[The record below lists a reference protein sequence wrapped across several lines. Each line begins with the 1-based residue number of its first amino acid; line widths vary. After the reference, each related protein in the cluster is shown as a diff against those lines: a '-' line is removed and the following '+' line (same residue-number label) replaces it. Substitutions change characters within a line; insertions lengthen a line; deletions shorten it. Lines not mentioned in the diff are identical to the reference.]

1 MQEFLCYVLLD
12 GFDEV
17 LAMRHLLFSALAV
30 SLALALPV
38 PAHAAGFPA
47 CVDGLKRAAGKAG
60 IRQSVVRRAL
70 DIAEP
75 DARVLRLSTVQPER
89 RIPIW
94 DYLAFVVDDQ
104 RVREGKAAM
113 RRHGAALRRAEK
125 RFGVNRHVIAAIWG
139 VETDY
144 GKTAGRNFL
153 PHALATLTC
162 RRGRREAF
170 WRRELLAALRIV
182 NAGDLPLA
190 KLYGSWAG
198 AFGQTQ
204 FMPSTYRRLA
214 VDFDGDGRKDL
225 VSSVPDALGSAA
237 NYLRRAGWRTGRS
250 RLIEVRVPGGYR
262 GPEGRKRK
270 AALDTWAARGVR
282 RIDRRR
288 LKGGLRAGLL
298 RPAGADG
305 PAFLTFRNFD
315 ALYAYNHAESYA
327 LAVAHLADR
336 LAGRGRFRAP
346 WPTDDPGLSR
356 IERKRLQEL
365 LIAGGYDPGA
375 PDGKIGPMSR
385 AAIRAAERNLGL
397 PVTGRAARRIFTALG
412 GK

>member
-1 MQEFLCYVLLD
+1 
-12 GFDEV
+12 
-17 LAMRHLLFSALAV
+17 MRHFPTAALAAAFF
-30 SLALALPV
+30 LAASP
-38 PAHAAGFPA
+38 PGHAAGFPA

-113 RRHGAALRRAEK
+113 RRESAALRRAET
-125 RFGVNRHVIAAIWG
+125 RFGVNRRVIAAIWG

-162 RRGRREAF
+162 RGGRREAF

-204 FMPSTYRRLA
+204 FMPTTYRRLA

-237 NYLRRAGWRTGRS
+237 NYLRRAGWRTGRP

-270 AALDTWAARGVR
+270 AAMDTWAARGVR

-385 AAIRAAERNLGL
+385 AAIREAERNLGL

>member
-1 MQEFLCYVLLD
+1 MRPVLFPALRP
-12 GFDEV
+12 
-17 LAMRHLLFSALAV
+17 ALFPALAAV
-30 SLALALPV
+30 ALAISAPG
-38 PAHAAGFPA
+38 HAAGFPA

-60 IRQSVVRRAL
+60 IRQAVVREAL

-75 DARVLRLSTVQPER
+75 DARVLRLSRVQPER
-89 RIPIW
+89 RIAIW

-104 RVREGKAAM
+104 RVREGRVAM
-113 RRHGAALRRAEK
+113 RRHAAALRRAET

-144 GKTAGRNFL
+144 GTTAGRNFL

-162 RRGRREAF
+162 RGGRREAF
-170 WRRELLAALRIV
+170 WRRELMAALRIV
-182 NAGDLPLA
+182 DAGDLPLG

-204 FMPSTYRRLA
+204 FMPTTYRRLA

-225 VSSVPDALGSAA
+225 VRSVPDALGSAA
-237 NYLRRAGWRTGRS
+237 NYLRRAGWRTGQPR
-250 RLIEVRVPGGYR
+250 IVEVRVPEGYR

-270 AALDTWAARGVR
+270 AALDAWAARGLKR
-282 RIDRRR
+282 TDRRR
-288 LKGGLRAGLL
+288 LGGRLRAGLL

-336 LAGRGRFRAP
+336 LAGRDRFRAA
-346 WPTDDPGLSR
+346 WPTDDPALSR
-356 IERKRLQEL
+356 IERKWLQEL
-365 LIAGGYDPGA
+365 LIAGGYDPGE
-375 PDGKIGPMSR
+375 PDGKIGPKSR
-385 AAIRAAERNLGL
+385 AAIREAEKTLGL
-397 PVTGRAARRIFTALG
+397 PVTGRAARRIYRALG
-412 GK
+412 GR

>member
-1 MQEFLCYVLLD
+1 
-12 GFDEV
+12 
-17 LAMRHLLFSALAV
+17 MRHILLAALAAP
-30 SLALALPV
+30 LTFAIAAPG
-38 PAHAAGFPA
+38 HAAGFPA

-60 IRQSVVRRAL
+60 IRKSVVRRAL

-104 RVREGKAAM
+104 RVREGRAAM

-162 RRGRREAF
+162 RGGRREAF

-204 FMPSTYRRLA
+204 FMPTTYRRLA
-214 VDFDGDGRKDL
+214 VDFDGDGRRDL

-237 NYLRRAGWRTGRS
+237 NYLRRAGWRTGHP
-250 RLIEVRVPGGYR
+250 RLIEVRVPDGYG

-270 AALDTWAARGVR
+270 ATLETWAARGLKR
-282 RIDRRR
+282 ADRRR
-288 LKGGLRAGLL
+288 LKGKLRAGLL
-298 RPAGADG
+298 RPAGPDG

-336 LAGRGRFRAP
+336 LTGRGRFRAA

-356 IERKRLQEL
+356 IERKWLQEL
-365 LIAGGYDPGA
+365 LIVEGYDPGA
-375 PDGKIGPMSR
+375 PDGKIGPKSR
-385 AAIRAAERNLGL
+385 AAIRKAEKDLGL
-397 PVTGRAARRIFTALG
+397 PVTGRAARRIFRALG

>member
-1 MQEFLCYVLLD
+1 
-12 GFDEV
+12 
-17 LAMRHLLFSALAV
+17 MRHIPTAALAAAFFLAV
-30 SLALALPV
+30 SP
-38 PAHAAGFPA
+38 PGHTAGFPA

-60 IRQSVVRRAL
+60 IRKSVVRRAL

-75 DARVLRLSTVQPER
+75 DARVLRLSAVQPER

-113 RRHGAALRRAEK
+113 RRHGAALRRAGK

-162 RRGRREAF
+162 RGGRREAF

-204 FMPSTYRRLA
+204 FMPTTYRRLA

-237 NYLRRAGWRTGRS
+237 NYLSRAGWRTGQPRI
-250 RLIEVRVPGGYR
+250 IEVRVPGGYR

-270 AALDTWAARGVR
+270 ATLETWAARGLR
-282 RIDRRR
+282 RMDKRR
-288 LKGGLRAGLL
+288 LKGKLRAGLL
-298 RPAGADG
+298 RPAGPEG

-336 LAGRGRFRAP
+336 LAGRGRFRAA

-356 IERKRLQEL
+356 IERKWLQEL
-365 LIAGGYDPGA
+365 LIVEGYDPGE
-375 PDGKIGPMSR
+375 PDGKIGPKSR
-385 AAIRAAERNLGL
+385 AAIREAERDLGL
-397 PVTGRAARRIFTALG
+397 PVTGRAARRVFRALG

>member
-1 MQEFLCYVLLD
+1 
-12 GFDEV
+12 
-17 LAMRHLLFSALAV
+17 MRHIPTAAIAAAFILAA
-30 SLALALPV
+30 SP
-38 PAHAAGFPA
+38 PGHAAGFPA

-60 IRQSVVRRAL
+60 IRKSVVRRAL
-70 DIAEP
+70 DIAKP
-75 DARVLRLSTVQPER
+75 DARVLRLSAVQPER

-104 RVREGKAAM
+104 RVREGRAAM

-162 RRGRREAF
+162 RGGRREAF

-204 FMPSTYRRLA
+204 FMPTTYRRLA
-214 VDFDGDGRKDL
+214 VDFDGDGRRDL

-237 NYLRRAGWRTGRS
+237 NYLRRAGWRTGQP
-250 RLIEVRVPGGYR
+250 RLIEVRVPGGYG

-270 AALDTWAARGVR
+270 ATLETWAARGLKR
-282 RIDRRR
+282 ADRRR
-288 LKGGLRAGLL
+288 LKGKLRAGLL
-298 RPAGADG
+298 RLAGPEG

-336 LAGRGRFRAP
+336 LAGRGRFRAA

-356 IERKRLQEL
+356 IERKWLQEL
-365 LIAGGYDPGA
+365 LIVEGYDPGA
-375 PDGKIGPMSR
+375 PDGKIGPKSR
-385 AAIRAAERNLGL
+385 AAIREAEKDLGL
-397 PVTGRAARRIFTALG
+397 PVTGRAARRIFRALG

>member
-1 MQEFLCYVLLD
+1 
-12 GFDEV
+12 
-17 LAMRHLLFSALAV
+17 MRQILIAALAV
-30 SLALALPV
+30 TVVVAISAPG
-38 PAHAAGFPA
+38 HAAGFPA

-60 IRQSVVRRAL
+60 IRRAVVREAL
-70 DIAEP
+70 DIAKP
-75 DARVLRLSTVQPER
+75 DARVLRLSRVQPER

-104 RVREGKAAM
+104 RVREGRVAM
-113 RRHGAALRRAEK
+113 RRHAGALRRAEA

-162 RRGRREAF
+162 RGGRREAF

-182 NAGDLPLA
+182 NAGDLPLG

-204 FMPSTYRRLA
+204 FMPTTYRRLA

-237 NYLRRAGWRTGRS
+237 NYLRRVGWRTGQPR
-250 RLIEVRVPGGYR
+250 IVEVRVPGGYD

-270 AALDTWAARGVR
+270 ARLDTWAARGLR
-282 RIDRRR
+282 RMDRRR
-288 LKGGLRAGLL
+288 LKGRLRAGLL
-298 RPAGADG
+298 RLAGPDG

-336 LAGRGRFRAP
+336 LAGRGRFRAA
-346 WPTDDPGLSR
+346 WPIDDPGLSR
-356 IERKRLQEL
+356 LERRWLQEL
-365 LIAGGYDPGA
+365 LIVAGYDPGE
-375 PDGKIGPMSR
+375 PDGRIGPKSR
-385 AAIRAAERNLGL
+385 AAIREAERALGL
-397 PVTGRAARRIFTALG
+397 PVTGRAARRLYRALG

>member
-1 MQEFLCYVLLD
+1 
-12 GFDEV
+12 
-17 LAMRHLLFSALAV
+17 MRHLLFSALAV
-30 SLALALPV
+30 SLALALP
-38 PAHAAGFPA
+38 AQGRAAGFAA

-60 IRQSVVRRAL
+60 IRQSVVREAL

-75 DARVLRLSTVQPER
+75 DPRVLRLSTVQPER

-113 RRHGAALRRAEK
+113 RKHGATLRRAEK
-125 RFGVNRHVIAAIWG
+125 RYGVNRHVIAAIWG

-162 RRGRREAF
+162 RGGRRQAF

-182 NAGDLPLA
+182 NARDLPLA

-204 FMPSTYRRLA
+204 FMPTTYRRLA

-237 NYLRRAGWRTGRS
+237 NYLRRAGWRTGQP

-270 AALDTWAARGVR
+270 AALDSWAARGLER
-282 RIDRRR
+282 TDGRR
-288 LKGGLRAGLL
+288 LRGKLHAGLL
-298 RPAGADG
+298 RPAGPDG

-315 ALYAYNHAESYA
+315 ALYAYNHAETYA

-336 LAGRGRFRAP
+336 LAGREPFRAA

-365 LIAGGYDPGA
+365 LIAGGYDPGE
-375 PDGKIGPMSR
+375 PDGKIGPKSR
-385 AAIRAAERNLGL
+385 AAIRKAERNLGL
-397 PVTGRAARRIFTALG
+397 PVTGRAAHRLYRALG
-412 GK
+412 GR

>member
-1 MQEFLCYVLLD
+1 
-12 GFDEV
+12 
-17 LAMRHLLFSALAV
+17 MRHVRFPVLFPALAATV
-30 SLALALPV
+30 FLSGSAPGY
-38 PAHAAGFPA
+38 AAGFPA

-60 IRQSVVRRAL
+60 IRRAVVREAL

-75 DARVLRLSTVQPER
+75 DARVLRLSRVQPER
-89 RIPIW
+89 RIAIW

-104 RVREGKAAM
+104 RVREGRVAM
-113 RRHGAALRRAEK
+113 RRHAAPLRRAET

-162 RRGRREAF
+162 RGGRREAF

-182 NAGDLPLA
+182 DAGDLPLG

-204 FMPSTYRRLA
+204 FMPTTYRRLA

-237 NYLRRAGWRTGRS
+237 NYLRRAGWRTGQPR
-250 RLIEVRVPGGYR
+250 IVEVRVPKGYR

-270 AALDTWAARGVR
+270 ATLDRWAARGLKR
-282 RIDRRR
+282 ADRRR
-288 LKGGLRAGLL
+288 LKGRLRAGLL
-298 RPAGADG
+298 RPAGPDG

-336 LAGRGRFRAP
+336 LAGRGRFRAA

-356 IERKRLQEL
+356 IERKWLQEL
-365 LIAGGYDPGA
+365 LIAEGYDPGE
-375 PDGKIGPMSR
+375 PDGKIGPKSR
-385 AAIRAAERNLGL
+385 AAIREAEKNFGL
-397 PVTGRAARRIFTALG
+397 PVTGRAARRIYRALG

>member
-1 MQEFLCYVLLD
+1 
-12 GFDEV
+12 
-17 LAMRHLLFSALAV
+17 MRPLLFSALAV
-30 SLALALPV
+30 SLALALPA
-38 PAHAAGFPA
+38 PAHTAGFPA
-47 CVDGLKRAAGKAG
+47 CVDGLKRAAGQAG
-60 IRQSVVRRAL
+60 IRKSVVRKAL

-113 RRHGAALRRAEK
+113 RRHAAALRRAEK

-162 RRGRREAF
+162 RGGRREAF

-237 NYLRRAGWRTGRS
+237 NYLRRAGWRTGRP
-250 RLIEVRVPGGYR
+250 RIIEVRVPGNYR

-270 AALDTWAARGVR
+270 ASLDKWAARGAKR
-282 RIDRRR
+282 MDKRR
-288 LKGGLRAGLL
+288 LKGKLRAGLL

-336 LAGRGRFRAP
+336 LAGRGRFRAG

-356 IERKRLQEL
+356 VERKRLQEL
-365 LIAGGYDPGA
+365 LIAEGYDPGE
-375 PDGKIGPMSR
+375 PDGKIGPKSR
-385 AAIRAAERNLGL
+385 AAIREAERTLGL
-397 PVTGRAARRIFTALG
+397 PVTGRAARRVFRALG

>member
-1 MQEFLCYVLLD
+1 
-12 GFDEV
+12 
-17 LAMRHLLFSALAV
+17 MRHFPTAALAAAFF
-30 SLALALPV
+30 LAASP
-38 PAHAAGFPA
+38 PGHAADFPA

-60 IRQSVVRRAL
+60 IRKSVVRRAL

-104 RVREGKAAM
+104 RVREGRAAM
-113 RRHGAALRRAEK
+113 RRHAAALRRAEK

-162 RRGRREAF
+162 RGGRREAF

-204 FMPSTYRRLA
+204 FMPTTYRRLA

-237 NYLRRAGWRTGRS
+237 NYLRRAGWRTGRPRIS
-250 RLIEVRVPGGYR
+250 EVRVPGGYR

-270 AALDTWAARGVR
+270 ATLDTWAARGLKR
-282 RIDRRR
+282 ADRRR
-288 LKGGLRAGLL
+288 LKGKLRAGLL
-298 RPAGADG
+298 RPAGAEG

-315 ALYAYNHAESYA
+315 ALYAYNHAETYA

-336 LAGRGRFRAP
+336 LAGRGRFRAA

-356 IERKRLQEL
+356 IERKWLQEL
-365 LIAGGYDPGA
+365 LIVEGYDPGA
-375 PDGKIGPMSR
+375 PDGKIGPKSR
-385 AAIRAAERNLGL
+385 AAIRAAERDLGL
-397 PVTGRAARRIFTALG
+397 PVTGRAARRIYRALG

>member
-1 MQEFLCYVLLD
+1 
-12 GFDEV
+12 
-17 LAMRHLLFSALAV
+17 MRHFLLVTLAAQFVFALA
-30 SLALALPV
+30 APG
-38 PAHAAGFPA
+38 HAAGFPA

-60 IRQSVVRRAL
+60 IRQSVVRKAL

-104 RVREGKAAM
+104 RVREGRVAM

-144 GKTAGRNFL
+144 GTTAGRNFL

-162 RRGRREAF
+162 RGGRREAF

-237 NYLRRAGWRTGRS
+237 NYLRRAGWRTGQPRI
-250 RLIEVRVPGGYR
+250 IEVRVPGGYR

-270 AALDTWAARGVR
+270 AALDTWAARGLKR
-282 RIDRRR
+282 ADKRR
-288 LKGGLRAGLL
+288 LRGKLRAGLL

-336 LAGRGRFRAP
+336 LAGRGRFRAA

-356 IERKRLQEL
+356 IERKWLQEL
-365 LIAGGYDPGA
+365 LIVEGYDPGA
-375 PDGKIGPMSR
+375 PDGKIGPKSR
-385 AAIRAAERNLGL
+385 AAIREAERNLGL
-397 PVTGRAARRIFTALG
+397 PVTGRAARRIYRALG

>member
-1 MQEFLCYVLLD
+1 
-12 GFDEV
+12 
-17 LAMRHLLFSALAV
+17 MRHILTAALAA
-30 SLALALPV
+30 SLTFAIAAPG
-38 PAHAAGFPA
+38 HAAGFPA

-60 IRQSVVRRAL
+60 IRKSVVRKAL

-113 RRHGAALRRAEK
+113 RRHGAPLRRAEK

-144 GKTAGRNFL
+144 GKTTGRNFL

-162 RRGRREAF
+162 RGGRREAF

-237 NYLRRAGWRTGRS
+237 NYLRRAGWRTGQP
-250 RLIEVRVPGGYR
+250 RLIEARVPGGYR

-270 AALDTWAARGVR
+270 AALDTWAARGLKR
-282 RIDRRR
+282 ADRRR
-288 LKGGLRAGLL
+288 LKGKLRAGLL

-315 ALYAYNHAESYA
+315 SLYAYNHAESYA

-336 LAGRGRFRAP
+336 LAGRGRFRAA

-365 LIAGGYDPGA
+365 LIAKGYNPGE
-375 PDGKIGPMSR
+375 PDGKIGPKSR
-385 AAIRAAERNLGL
+385 AAIREAERDFGL
-397 PVTGRAARRIFTALG
+397 PVTGRAARRIFRALG

>member
-1 MQEFLCYVLLD
+1 
-12 GFDEV
+12 
-17 LAMRHLLFSALAV
+17 MRHILFPALAV
-30 SLALALPV
+30 SLSLAASAPG
-38 PAHAAGFPA
+38 HAAGFPA

-60 IRQSVVRRAL
+60 IRQSVVRKAL
-70 DIAEP
+70 DIDAP
-75 DARVLRLSTVQPER
+75 DARVLRLSKVQPES
-89 RIPIW
+89 RIAIW

-104 RVREGKAAM
+104 RVREGRAAM
-113 RRHGAALRRAEK
+113 RAHKGTLRRAGK
-125 RFGVNRHVIAAIWG
+125 RYGVSRHVIAAIWG

-162 RRGRREAF
+162 RGGRREAF

-182 NAGDLPLA
+182 HDGDLPLG

-225 VSSVPDALGSAA
+225 VRSVPDALGSAA
-237 NYLRRAGWRTGRS
+237 NYLRRAGWRTEQP
-250 RLIEVRVPGGYR
+250 RLIEVRVPGAYR
-262 GPEGRKRK
+262 GPEGRRRK
-270 AALDTWAARGVR
+270 ASLDKWAARGLKR
-282 RIDRRR
+282 MDARR
-288 LKGGLRAGLL
+288 LGGTLRAGLL
-298 RPAGADG
+298 RPAGPDG

-336 LAGRGRFRAP
+336 LAGRGRFRAQ

-356 IERKRLQEL
+356 LERRRLQDL
-365 LIAGGYDPGA
+365 LIAGGYDPGE
-375 PDGKIGPMSR
+375 PDGKIGPKSR
-385 AAIRAAERNLGL
+385 AAIRAAERDLGL
-397 PVTGRAARRIFTALG
+397 PVTGRAAQRIYRALG

>member
-1 MQEFLCYVLLD
+1 
-12 GFDEV
+12 
-17 LAMRHLLFSALAV
+17 MRPLLFSALAV

-38 PAHAAGFPA
+38 QGHAAGFPA

-60 IRQSVVRRAL
+60 IRKSVLRKAL

-104 RVREGKAAM
+104 RVREGKGAM
-113 RRHGAALRRAEK
+113 RRHAAALRRAEK
-125 RFGVNRHVIAAIWG
+125 RFGVNRHIIAAIWG

-162 RRGRREAF
+162 RGGRREAF

-182 NAGDLPLA
+182 DAGDLPLA

-237 NYLRRAGWRTGRS
+237 NYLRRAGWRTGQPRI
-250 RLIEVRVPGGYR
+250 IEVRVPGNYR

-270 AALDTWAARGVR
+270 ASLDKWAARR
-282 RIDRRR
+282 AKRMDKRR
-288 LKGGLRAGLL
+288 LKGKLRAGLL

-336 LAGRGRFRAP
+336 LAGRGRFRAA

-365 LIAGGYDPGA
+365 LIAEGYNPGE
-375 PDGKIGPMSR
+375 PDGKIGPKSR
-385 AAIRAAERNLGL
+385 AAIREAERDLGL

>member
-1 MQEFLCYVLLD
+1 MQRCILPALAF
-12 GFDEV
+12 V
-17 LAMRHLLFSALAV
+17 LAGVLA
-30 SLALALPV
+30 AGLPA
-38 PAHAAGFPA
+38 PGHAAGFAA

-60 IRQSVVRRAL
+60 IRQSVVRKAL
-70 DIAEP
+70 DIAAP

-89 RIPIW
+89 RIAIW

-104 RVREGKAAM
+104 RVREGRAAM
-113 RRHGAALRRAEK
+113 RAHRDTLRRAGT
-125 RFGVNRHVIAAIWG
+125 RYGVSRHVIAAIWG

-144 GKTAGRNFL
+144 GKTTGRNFL

-162 RRGRREAF
+162 RGGRREAF

-182 NAGDLPLA
+182 DAGDLPLG

-225 VSSVPDALGSAA
+225 VRSVPDALGSAA
-237 NYLRRAGWRTGRS
+237 NYLRRAGRRTGRP
-250 RLIEVRVPGGYR
+250 RMIEVRVPGGYR

-270 AALDTWAARGVR
+270 ATLDAWAARGLER
-282 RIDRRR
+282 MDKRR

-298 RPAGADG
+298 RPAGPDG

-336 LAGRGRFRAP
+336 LAGDGRFRAA

-356 IERKRLQEL
+356 RERRRLQEL
-365 LIAGGYDPGA
+365 LIAGGYDPGE
-375 PDGKIGPMSR
+375 PDGKIGPKSR
-385 AAIRAAERNLGL
+385 AAIREAEKKLGL
-397 PVTGRAARRIFTALG
+397 PVTGRAARRIYRALG

>member
-1 MQEFLCYVLLD
+1 MRHIFLAALAASL
-12 GFDEV
+12 V
-17 LAMRHLLFSALAV
+17 LAA
-30 SLALALPV
+30 
-38 PAHAAGFPA
+38 PAPGHAAGFPA
-47 CVDGLKRAAGKAG
+47 CIDGLKRAASKAG
-60 IRQSVVRRAL
+60 IRQSVVRKAL
-70 DIAEP
+70 EIDAP
-75 DARVLRLSTVQPER
+75 DARVLRLSKVQPES
-89 RIPIW
+89 RIAIW

-104 RVREGKAAM
+104 RVREGRAAM
-113 RRHGAALRRAEK
+113 RAHKGTLRRAEK
-125 RFGVNRHVIAAIWG
+125 RYGVRRHVIAAIWG

-162 RRGRREAF
+162 RGGRREAF

-182 NAGDLPLA
+182 NAGDLPLGR
-190 KLYGSWAG
+190 LYGSWAG

-237 NYLRRAGWRTGRS
+237 NYLRRAGWRTGQPRI
-250 RLIEVRVPGGYR
+250 LEVRVPGGYR

-270 AALDTWAARGVR
+270 ATLDAWAARGLKR
-282 RIDRRR
+282 MDKRR
-288 LKGGLRAGLL
+288 LKGKLRAGLL
-298 RPAGADG
+298 RPAGPEG

-336 LAGRGRFRAP
+336 LAGRGRFRAA

-356 IERKRLQEL
+356 NERRWLQEL
-365 LIAGGYDPGA
+365 LIVEGYNPGE
-375 PDGKIGPMSR
+375 PDGRIGPKSR
-385 AAIRAAERNLGL
+385 AAIREAEKNLGL
-397 PVTGRAARRIFTALG
+397 PVTGRAARRIYRALG

>member
-1 MQEFLCYVLLD
+1 
-12 GFDEV
+12 
-17 LAMRHLLFSALAV
+17 MRPLLFSALAV

-38 PAHAAGFPA
+38 PGHAAGFPA

-60 IRQSVVRRAL
+60 IRKSVVREAL

-113 RRHGAALRRAEK
+113 RRHAAALRRAEK

-162 RRGRREAF
+162 RGGRREAF

-182 NAGDLPLA
+182 DAGDLPLA

-237 NYLRRAGWRTGRS
+237 NYLRRAGWRTGRP
-250 RLIEVRVPGGYR
+250 RLIEARVPGGYR

-270 AALDTWAARGVR
+270 TALDTWAARGLKR
-282 RIDRRR
+282 ADRRR
-288 LKGGLRAGLL
+288 LKGKLRAGLL

-336 LAGRGRFRAP
+336 LAGRGRFRTA

-365 LIAGGYDPGA
+365 LIAEGYNPGA
-375 PDGKIGPMSR
+375 PDGKIGPKSR
-385 AAIRAAERNLGL
+385 AAIREAERDFGL

>member
-1 MQEFLCYVLLD
+1 
-12 GFDEV
+12 
-17 LAMRHLLFSALAV
+17 MRHILVPALAAAF
-30 SLALALPV
+30 ALTV
-38 PAHAAGFPA
+38 PAPGHAAGFPE

-60 IRQSVVRRAL
+60 IRQSVVRQAL

-75 DARVLRLSTVQPER
+75 DARVLRLSRVQPES

-94 DYLAFVVDDQ
+94 DYLAFVVDGQ
-104 RVREGKAAM
+104 RVRDGRAAM
-113 RRHGAALRRAEK
+113 RRHNAALRRAGK
-125 RFGVNRHVIAAIWG
+125 RYGVSRHVIAAIWG

-162 RRGRREAF
+162 RGGRRAAF

-237 NYLRRAGWRTGRS
+237 NYLRRAGWRTGKPRI
-250 RLIEVRVPGGYR
+250 IEVRVPGGYR

-270 AALDTWAARGVR
+270 ATLDRWAARGLR
-282 RIDRRR
+282 RMDGRR
-288 LKGGLRAGLL
+288 LKGTLRAGLL
-298 RPAGADG
+298 RPAGPDG

-315 ALYAYNHAESYA
+315 ALYAYNHAEAYA

-336 LAGRGRFRAP
+336 LAGRGPFRAA

-356 IERKRLQEL
+356 LERKWLQEL
-365 LIAGGYDPGA
+365 LIVEGYEPGE
-375 PDGKIGPMSR
+375 PDGKIGPKSR
-385 AAIRAAERNLGL
+385 AAIREAERNLGL
-397 PVTGRAARRIFTALG
+397 PVTGRAARRIYRALG

>member
-1 MQEFLCYVLLD
+1 
-12 GFDEV
+12 
-17 LAMRHLLFSALAV
+17 MRHILTAALAA
-30 SLALALPV
+30 SLTFAIAAPG
-38 PAHAAGFPA
+38 HAAGFPA

-60 IRQSVVRRAL
+60 IRKSVVRRAL

-113 RRHGAALRRAEK
+113 RRHAAALRRAEK

-162 RRGRREAF
+162 RGGRREAF

-182 NAGDLPLA
+182 DAGDLPLA

-237 NYLRRAGWRTGRS
+237 NYLRRAGWRTGVPRI
-250 RLIEVRVPGGYR
+250 IEVRVPGNYR

-270 AALDTWAARGVR
+270 ASLDEWAARGAKR
-282 RIDRRR
+282 MDKRR
-288 LKGGLRAGLL
+288 LKGKLRAGLL

-336 LAGRGRFRAP
+336 LAGRGRFRAA

-365 LIAGGYDPGA
+365 LIAKGYNPGE
-375 PDGKIGPMSR
+375 PDGKIGPKSR
-385 AAIRAAERNLGL
+385 AAIREAERDFGL
-397 PVTGRAARRIFTALG
+397 PVTGRAARRIYRALG

>member
-1 MQEFLCYVLLD
+1 
-12 GFDEV
+12 
-17 LAMRHLLFSALAV
+17 MRHFLFSALAV
-30 SLALALPV
+30 SLALALP
-38 PAHAAGFPA
+38 AQGRAAGFAA
-47 CVDGLKRAAGKAG
+47 CIDGLKRAAGKAG
-60 IRQSVVRRAL
+60 IRQSVVREAL

-113 RRHGAALRRAEK
+113 RKHGATLRRAE
-125 RFGVNRHVIAAIWG
+125 RRYGVSRHVIAAIWG
-139 VETDY
+139 VESDY
-144 GKTAGRNFL
+144 GQATGKSFV

-162 RRGRREAF
+162 RGGRRQAL

-182 NAGDLPLA
+182 NARDLPLA

-204 FMPSTYRRLA
+204 FMPTTYRRLA

-225 VSSVPDALGSAA
+225 VRSVPDALGSAA
-237 NYLRRAGWRTGRS
+237 NYLRRAGWRTGQP
-250 RLIEVRVPGGYR
+250 RLIEVRVPKGYR
-262 GPEGRKRK
+262 GPEGRKPK
-270 AALDTWAARGVR
+270 ATLDTWAARGLKR
-282 RIDRRR
+282 MDRRR
-288 LKGGLRAGLL
+288 LKGDLRAGLL
-298 RPAGADG
+298 RPAGPAG

-315 ALYAYNHAESYA
+315 ALYAYNRAETYA

-336 LAGRGRFRAP
+336 LAGRGRFRAA

-356 IERKRLQEL
+356 LERKRLQEL
-365 LIAGGYDPGA
+365 LIAGGYDPGE
-375 PDGKIGPMSR
+375 PDGKIGPKSR
-385 AAIRAAERNLGL
+385 AAIREAERNLGL
-397 PVTGRAARRIFTALG
+397 PVTGRAARRLYRALG
-412 GK
+412 GR

>member
-1 MQEFLCYVLLD
+1 MRPVLFPALRPAL
-12 GFDEV
+12 FPA
-17 LAMRHLLFSALAV
+17 LAAALAV
-30 SLALALPV
+30 AISAPG
-38 PAHAAGFPA
+38 HAAGFPA

-60 IRQSVVRRAL
+60 IRREVVREAL

-75 DARVLRLSTVQPER
+75 DARVLRLSRVQPER

-104 RVREGKAAM
+104 RVREGRVAM
-113 RRHGAALRRAEK
+113 RRHAAALRRAET

-144 GKTAGRNFL
+144 GTTTGRNFL
-153 PHALATLTC
+153 PHALATLAC
-162 RRGRREAF
+162 RGGRREAF

-182 NAGDLPLA
+182 DAGDLPLG

-204 FMPSTYRRLA
+204 FMPTTYRRLA

-237 NYLRRAGWRTGRS
+237 NYLRRAGWRTGQPR
-250 RLIEVRVPGGYR
+250 IVVVRIPEGYR

-270 AALDTWAARGVR
+270 ATLDTWADRGFTR
-282 RIDRRR
+282 ADRRR

-336 LAGRGRFRAP
+336 LAGRGRFRAA

-356 IERKRLQEL
+356 IERKWLQEL
-365 LIAGGYDPGA
+365 LIAEGYDPGE
-375 PDGKIGPMSR
+375 PDGKIGPKSR
-385 AAIRAAERNLGL
+385 AAIREAEKTLGL
-397 PVTGRAARRIFTALG
+397 PVTGRAARRIYRALG
-412 GK
+412 GR

>member
-1 MQEFLCYVLLD
+1 
-12 GFDEV
+12 
-17 LAMRHLLFSALAV
+17 MRLMLFPALAATV
-30 SLALALPV
+30 ALAI
-38 PAHAAGFPA
+38 PAPGLAAGFPA

-60 IRQSVVRRAL
+60 IRRSVVRKAL
-70 DIAEP
+70 DIAKP
-75 DARVLRLSTVQPER
+75 DARVLRLSTVQPES
-89 RIPIW
+89 RIAIW

-113 RRHGAALRRAEK
+113 RRHKAVLRRAGK
-125 RFGVNRHVIAAIWG
+125 RYGVSRHVIAAIWG

-153 PHALATLTC
+153 PHALATLSC
-162 RRGRREAF
+162 RGGRREAF

-182 NAGDLPLA
+182 DAGDLPLG

-204 FMPSTYRRLA
+204 FMPTTYRRLA
-214 VDFDGDGRKDL
+214 VDFDGDGRRDL
-225 VSSVPDALGSAA
+225 VGSVPDALGSAA
-237 NYLRRAGWRTGRS
+237 NYLRRAGWRTGQPRI
-250 RLIEVRVPGGYR
+250 IEVRVPGGYR

-270 AALDTWAARGVR
+270 ATLDRWAARGLKR
-282 RIDRRR
+282 ADGRR
-288 LKGGLRAGLL
+288 LKGKLRAGLL
-298 RPAGADG
+298 RPAGPDG

-315 ALYAYNHAESYA
+315 ALYAYNHAETYA

-356 IERKRLQEL
+356 LERKWLQEL
-365 LIAGGYDPGA
+365 LIVEGYDPGE
-375 PDGKIGPMSR
+375 PDGKIGPKSR
-385 AAIRAAERNLGL
+385 AAIREAEKNLGL
-397 PVTGRAARRIFTALG
+397 PVTGRAARRVYRALG